1 MKPLAVHHVSINV
14 GDVEQGVA
22 FYTTVLGASVRT
34 DRPELG
40 IAGAW
45 LDLGGQQ
52 VHLIEGEVPPNR
64 GQHFAVQV
72 GDLDA
77 AVDELRARGISVN
90 DPVSVG
96 TGRQT
101 FIDDPAGNV
110 VELHQVA
117 SSSG

>member
-1 MKPLAVHHVSINV
+1 
-14 GDVEQGVA
+14 
-22 FYTTVLGASVRT
+22 
-34 DRPELG
+34 
-40 IAGAW
+40 
-45 LDLGGQQ
+45 
-52 VHLIEGEVPPNR
+52 
-64 GQHFAVQV
+64 VQV